1 MIELVDGETFNLFV
15 SVIPFK
21 VQDSFYYCSLNDD
34 YPRPV
39 WWQQPAAGTP
49 RTQVNSIHL
58 CPHTCNEYM
67 INDLGKRVVDTK
79 LISITRTRE

>member
-1 MIELVDGETFNLFV
+1 MIELKDGADFNLFV

-21 VQDSFYYCSLNDD
+21 LQDSFYFCSHNDD
-34 YPRPV
+34 YPRSV

-49 RTQVNSIHL
+49 PTQVNSIHL
-58 CPHTCNEYM
+58 CPHTQNEYM

-79 LISITRTRE
+79 LISITRVKE